1 MLAGPGM
8 IGERSRGMSWFGTR
22 DTSGSAEAQALVTE
36 LQENSV
42 ALTKVLDALARADNA
57 AGAAQAALEVV
68 RRCFGWRYG
77 SYWRIGAHDKALHFV
92 VESGDAGPEFRAVT
106 LSASFAEGV
115 GLSGRAWKAR
125 DLVFVPDIGELADCV
140 RAPVAQKVGVKSGV
154 CFPLFEGGNVV
165 ATMDFFAT
173 EALHPSPHR
182 LDTLRAVGRLVSQ
195 TLERL
200 ADSERQ
206 AAATA
211 DAKAVTVV
219 LREVAAATTAQEAAR
234 RALDTIRREF
244 GWTYGSYWQ
253 IDPQDNALHFV
264 VESGTAGEEFRN
276 VTERASF
283 AEGVGLAGRAW
294 RKRDMLFV
302 PDLGEMTDCVRA
314 PAAQRAGVKSGVA
327 LPLLVR
333 GTVVGTMDFFSADV
347 LQELSDSRAAAL
359 RNAAHLVAEAMQ
371 RIEEANRI
379 SAAGA
384 ELVTSIEEA
393 ERNVV
398 QATSVAL
405 AAQTKTADANASV
418 QRLERSSTE
427 IGNVVKVIT
436 SIAEQ
441 TNLLALNA
449 TIEAARAGELGKGF
463 AVVAG
468 EVKELAQSTARATDD
483 VGNLVAAIQSD
494 AATVVDA
501 LAGIAQIVDRIN
513 ETQTMIS
520 GVLTEQAA
528 VTRDIVGA

>member
-1 MLAGPGM
+1 MG
-8 IGERSRGMSWFGTR
+8 WFGTG
-22 DTSGSAEAQALVTE
+22 DTAALAQAQALISE
-36 LQENSV
+36 LRENS
-42 ALTKVLDALARADNA
+42 AAIDKVLDALARAHDA
-57 AGAAQAALEVV
+57 AGAARAALDVV
-68 RRCFGWRYG
+68 RECFGWSYG
-77 SYWRIGAHDKALHFV
+77 SYWRVSGQDNALHFV
-92 VESGDAGPEFRAVT
+92 VESGDPGPEFRAVT

-115 GLSGRAWKAR
+115 GLSGRAWRSR
-125 DLVFVPDIGELADCV
+125 DLVFVPDIGQLTDCV

-154 CFPLFEGGNVV
+154 CFPLFEGGTVV

-173 EALHPSPHR
+173 ETLDPSPQR

-195 TLERL
+195 ALERL

-211 DAKAVTVV
+211 DAKAVTAV
-219 LREVAAATTAQEAAR
+219 LREVSAATSAREAASK
-234 RALDTIRREF
+234 ALDTIRSEF
-244 GWTYGSYWQ
+244 GWAYGSYWQ
-253 IDPQDNALHFV
+253 VDPRDNALHFV
-264 VESGTAGEEFRN
+264 VESGTAGDEFRQ

-283 AEGVGLAGRAW
+283 VEGVGLAGRAW

-302 PDLGEMTDCVRA
+302 ADLGEMTDCLRA

-327 LPLLVR
+327 LPLLLR
-333 GTVVGTMDFFSADV
+333 GVVAGTMDFFSTEV
-347 LQELSDSRAAAL
+347 LDELSDTRAAAL
-359 RNAAHLVAEAMQ
+359 RNAVYLVAEAMQ

-379 SAAGA
+379 SAASA

-398 QATSVAL
+398 QATSVAVQ
-405 AAQTKTADANASV
+405 AQTMTADANASV
-418 QRLERSSTE
+418 RRLEQSSTE

-468 EVKELAQSTARATDD
+468 EVKELAQSTARATED
-483 VGNLVAAIQSD
+483 VGKLVTAIQSD
-494 AATVVDA
+494 AGTVAEA
-501 LAGIAQIVDRIN
+501 LAGIAQVVDRIN

-528 VTRDIVGA
+528 VTRDIVGS

>member
-1 MLAGPGM
+1 MG
-8 IGERSRGMSWFGTR
+8 WFG
-22 DTSGSAEAQALVTE
+22 GGGGQAVAEAQTVVRE
-36 LQENSV
+36 LRENSV
-42 ALTKVLDALARADNA
+42 AITKVLDALARARNA
-57 AGAAQAALEVV
+57 GEAAQAALGVV
-68 RRCFGWRYG
+68 RECFGWSYG
-77 SYWRIGAHDKALHFV
+77 SYWRVSPLDKALHFV

-115 GLSGRAWKAR
+115 GLSGRAWRAR
-125 DLVFVPDIGELADCV
+125 DLVFVADLGQLTDCV

-154 CFPLFEGGNVV
+154 CFPLFEGGTVV
-165 ATMDFFAT
+165 ATMDFFT
-173 EALHPSPHR
+173 LETLEPSPER
-182 LDTLRAVGRLVSQ
+182 LDTLRVVGRLVSQ

-200 ADSERQ
+200 TDGERQ

-211 DAKAVTVV
+211 DANAVTTV
-219 LREVAAATTAQEAAR
+219 LREASKATSAQDAAR
-234 RALDTIRREF
+234 TALDTIRREF
-244 GWTYGSYWQ
+244 GWAYGSYWQ
-253 IDPQDNALHFV
+253 IDSRDNALHFV
-264 VESGTAGEEFRN
+264 VESGSAGEEFRT
-276 VTERASF
+276 VTVKASF

-294 RKRDMLFV
+294 RKKDMLFV
-302 PDLGEMTDCVRA
+302 RDLGEMTDCVRA

-327 LPLLVR
+327 LPLLAR
-333 GTVVGTMDFFSADV
+333 GVVVGTMDFFSTEV
-347 LQELSDSRAAAL
+347 LEELSESRSEAL
-359 RNAAHLVAEAMQ
+359 RNAVRLVAEAMQ

-384 ELVTSIEEA
+384 ELVISIEEA

-398 QATSVAL
+398 QATSVAIE
-405 AAQTKTADANASV
+405 AQAMTADANASV
-418 QRLERSSTE
+418 RRLAQSSTE
-427 IGNVVKVIT
+427 IGDVVKVIN

-483 VGNLVAAIQSD
+483 VGKLVTAIQTD
-494 AATVVDA
+494 AGTVVEA
-501 LAGIAQIVDRIN
+501 LAGIGQIVDRIN

>member
-1 MLAGPGM
+1 MG
-8 IGERSRGMSWFGTR
+8 WFGTG
-22 DTSGSAEAQALVTE
+22 DTAALAEAQALVSE
-36 LQENSV
+36 LRGNQV
-42 ALTKVLDALARADNA
+42 AIIKVLDALARADSA
-57 AGAAQAALEVV
+57 AGAAQAALDVV
-68 RRCFGWRYG
+68 RECFGWSYG
-77 SYWRIGAHDKALHFV
+77 SYWRVSAHDNALHFV

-106 LSASFAEGV
+106 LSASFPEGV
-115 GLSGRAWKAR
+115 GLSGRAWRAR
-125 DLVFVPDIGELADCV
+125 DLVFVADIGQVTDCV
-140 RAPVAQKVGVKSGV
+140 RAPVAQQVGVKSGV
-154 CFPLFEGGNVV
+154 CFPLFEDGQVV
-165 ATMDFFAT
+165 ATMDFFT
-173 EALHPSPHR
+173 TQTLDPSPQR
-182 LDTLRAVGRLVSQ
+182 LDTLRVVGRLVSQ

-206 AAATA
+206 ADATA
-211 DAKAVTVV
+211 DAKAVTAV
-219 LREVAAATTAQEAAR
+219 LREVSAAASAQDAAR
-234 RALDTIRREF
+234 KALDTIRREF
-244 GWTYGSYWQ
+244 GWAYGSYWQ
-253 IDPQDNALHFV
+253 IDPQDNALHFA
-264 VESGTAGEEFRN
+264 VESGTAGGEFRE
-276 VTERASF
+276 VTMRASF
-283 AEGVGLAGRAW
+283 VEGVGLAGKAW

-333 GTVVGTMDFFSADV
+333 GAVVGTMDFFSTEV
-347 LQELSDSRAAAL
+347 LEELSDTRAAAL
-359 RNAAHLVAEAMQ
+359 RNSVYLVAEAMQ

-379 SAAGA
+379 TSAGA

-398 QATSVAL
+398 QATSVAVQ
-405 AAQTKTADANASV
+405 AQTMTADANASV
-418 QRLERSSTE
+418 RRLEESSAE

-483 VGNLVAAIQSD
+483 VGNLVTAIQTD
-494 AATVVDA
+494 AGTVVEA
-501 LAGIAQIVDRIN
+501 LAGIAQIVDKIN

>member
-1 MLAGPGM
+1 MGWFSAGNAAAL
-8 IGERSRGMSWFGTR
+8 
-22 DTSGSAEAQALVTE
+22 AEAQASVSE
-36 LQENSV
+36 LQENS
-42 ALTKVLDALARADNA
+42 AAINQVLDALARADTA
-57 AGAAQAALEVV
+57 ADAAQAALTVV
-68 RRCFGWRYG
+68 RDCFGWSYG
-77 SYWRIGAHDKALHFV
+77 SYWRVSPLDKALHFV
-92 VESGDAGPEFRAVT
+92 VESGDPGPEFRKVT
-106 LSASFAEGV
+106 LAASFAEGV
-115 GLSGRAWKAR
+115 GLSGRAWRAR
-125 DLVFVPDIGELADCV
+125 DLVFVPDIGQLTDCV

-154 CFPLFEGGNVV
+154 CFPLFEGGIVV

-173 EALHPSPHR
+173 ETLHPSPQR
-182 LDTLRAVGRLVSQ
+182 LDTLRMVGRLVSQ

-200 ADSERQ
+200 TDGERQ

-211 DAKAVTVV
+211 DANAVTAV
-219 LREVAAATTAQEAAR
+219 LREVTAATTAHDAAR
-234 RALDTIRREF
+234 KALDTIRREF
-244 GWTYGSYWQ
+244 GWAYGSYWQ
-253 IDPQDNALHFV
+253 VDPKDNALHFL
-264 VESGTAGEEFRN
+264 VESGTAGDEFRK

-283 AEGVGLAGRAW
+283 AEGVGLAGKAW

-302 PDLGEMTDCVRA
+302 RDLGEMTDCVRA

-327 LPLLVR
+327 LPLLAR
-333 GTVVGTMDFFSADV
+333 GVVIGTMDFFSTEV
-347 LQELSDSRAAAL
+347 LEELSDSRAKSL
-359 RNAAHLVAEAMQ
+359 RNAVHLVAEAMQ

-398 QATSVAL
+398 QATSVAVQ
-405 AAQTKTADANASV
+405 AQTMTADANASV
-418 QRLERSSTE
+418 RRLEQSSTE

-483 VGNLVAAIQSD
+483 VGKLVTAIQSD
-494 AATVVDA
+494 AGTVVEA

-528 VTRDIVGA
+528 VTRDIVGT

>member
-1 MLAGPGM
+1 MG
-8 IGERSRGMSWFGTR
+8 WFGAGNAAAKAQLQVRVLTR
-22 DTSGSAEAQALVTE
+22 EA
-36 LQENSV
+36 QENS
-42 ALTKVLDALARADNA
+42 AAITKVLDALTRADSA
-57 AGAAQAALEVV
+57 ERAAQAALDVV
-68 RRCFGWRYG
+68 RECFGWAYG
-77 SYWRIGAHDKALHFV
+77 SYWRVNSQEKALRFV

-115 GLSGRAWKAR
+115 GLSGRAWRAR
-125 DLVFVPDIGELADCV
+125 ELVFVPDLGEMTDCV
-140 RAPVAQKVGVKSGV
+140 RAPVAQKVGVRSGV
-154 CFPLFEGGNVV
+154 CFPLFEGGVV
-165 ATMDFFAT
+165 VGTMDFFAT
-173 EALHPSPHR
+173 ETLDPSPQR
-182 LDTLRAVGRLVSQ
+182 LDTLRGIGRLVSQ

-200 ADSERQ
+200 ADVERQ

-211 DAKAVTVV
+211 DANAVTAV
-219 LREVAAATTAQEAAR
+219 LREVSAAGSAPEAAR
-234 RALDTIRREF
+234 KALDTIRREF
-244 GWTYGSYWQ
+244 GWAYGSYWQ
-253 IDPQDNALHFV
+253 VDQRDNALHFV
-264 VESGTAGEEFRN
+264 VESGSAGEEFRR
-276 VTERASF
+276 VTEQASF

-302 PDLGEMTDCVRA
+302 RDLGEMTDCVRA

-333 GTVVGTMDFFSADV
+333 GSVVGTMDFFSTEV
-347 LQELSDSRAAAL
+347 LEELSDSRAKAL
-359 RNAAHLVAEAMQ
+359 RNAVFLVAEAMQ

-393 ERNVV
+393 ERNVI
-398 QATSVAL
+398 QATNVATE
-405 AAQTKTADANASV
+405 AQSMTANANASV
-418 QRLERSSTE
+418 QRLEQSSTE

-449 TIEAARAGELGKGF
+449 TIEAARAGDLGKGF

-468 EVKELAQSTARATDD
+468 EVKELAQSTASATDD
-483 VGNLVAAIQSD
+483 VGKLVAAIQTD
-494 AATVVDA
+494 AATVVAA